1 MKDKLTYIFWP
12 YLLTSI
18 ILTASYTFLHWLFI
32 IKLEVKINE
41 TIVNIFIPVALCLL
55 VAYLVLKK
63 RRKLVARIGEK
74 GNLTDIVILALFAV
88 PLISAQ
94 AFIDDE
100 TGELTKVKNVSE
112 IDKKKLS
119 RFYKIDTVFIY
130 NEKFH
135 TNHQAYLEKKAG
147 RYSWG
152 KQLKMEA
159 HFVMPLFDKP
169 SDTTTRFPSI
179 WLSKSYYQTVDDIS
193 PSNNQSNFDEFIKSS
208 TQIFLNTDHNHFE
221 YLKRLYNND
230 LYETYAQAI
239 GKRAIIFQ
247 AEEIPFNY
255 RTGSSLE
262 FCVYGYLVCAIV
274 LLFAL
279 AIGDLN
285 EENLK
290 NFKKKYN

>member
-1 MKDKLTYIFWP
+1 MNDKLNYIFWP
-12 YLLTSI
+12 YLFTSI
-18 ILTASYTFLHWLFI
+18 ILTAGYTLLHWLFI
-32 IKLEVKINE
+32 IKLNVGIDE
-41 TIVNIFIPVALCLL
+41 IVVNVFIPVGLCLV
-55 VAYLVLKK
+55 VAFLILKK
-63 RRKLVARIGEK
+63 RRKLIARIGEK

-100 TGELTKVKNVSE
+100 IGELTKVKNVSE
-112 IDKKKLS
+112 IGTKKLS
-119 RFYKIDTVFIY
+119 RFYKIDTVFIDQ
-130 NEKFH
+130 EKFL
-135 TNHQAYLEKKAG
+135 TNHQAYLQSKAG
-147 RYSWG
+147 RYSFG
-152 KQLKMEA
+152 KELKMEA

-169 SDTTTRFPSI
+169 NDTTISFPSV
-179 WLSKSYYQTVDDIS
+179 WLSKSYYDTANDIS
-193 PSNNQSNFDEFIKSS
+193 TENNQSNFDKFIKSS
-208 TQIFLNTDHNHFE
+208 TQRFLNTDHSRFE

-255 RTGSSLE
+255 RTGNSLE

-290 NFKKKYN
+290 NFKKSN